1 MRKERTMHDRP
12 HNRLPNHYDE
22 VVEGSRELIGH
33 HPFATV
39 VTVFGIGMF
48 AGMALVSMMAESEE
62 SRLSSTTERI
72 RREVMDAVS
81 NWMPTSV
88 TKAFHR

>member
-1 MRKERTMHDRP
+1 MYDRP
-12 HNRLPNHYDE
+12 HNRLPNNYDD
-22 VVEGSRELIGH
+22 VVEGSRELIGQ

-48 AGMALVSMMAESEE
+48 AGMALVSMLTESEE
-62 SRLSSTTERI
+62 SRLTTSERI

-81 NWMPTSV
+81 NFVPTSV